1 MSLFIAI
8 PLLISVTNAALCGCA
23 KDIALKITNIYEN
36 GDTDFHYDYCE
47 NLGDGRGF
55 TAGIAGFCSGT
66 GDGWDVIQEY
76 HRLTGG
82 NDDFSSMDSN
92 LQKYA
97 DSSSDS
103 TSGIENYCKV
113 WENLGKNDANFRKAQ
128 DTIRDKLY
136 VAPAADYANQLG
148 LKFSITQG
156 QLYDT
161 GIEHGTGTDADGLG
175 SLIKNTNA
183 KFTADDTTDNSGS
196 TLTINGH
203 QVDEIT
209 WLKKFLEVRTE
220 DLKNPKEKDNQGGN
234 YWAQTTY
241 RIESYQYALEQKEYT
256 WTSTVKLLD
265 NDGNPT
271 TSSVQAALCGCAK
284 EISLKVTNI
293 YENGDTEFHYEY
305 CEYLNDGR
313 GYTAGVGG
321 FCTGTSDAWKV
332 IKLYHQLTGGSDAFS
347 PMDATLEKYSQS
359 ENDNTAGLED
369 YCKVWASLAND
380 DKFRKA
386 QDTIRDNLYLTPSQ
400 EYAEQLGLQ
409 LSISKGQMY
418 DAGLEHGVTGDR
430 DTLDMLI
437 QETNESITGD
447 MTGDSGSTLTI
458 NGYKVD
464 EIAWLTEFLKVR
476 ANDLK
481 NPKESYNG
489 AEGYW
494 AQSVYRIESYQYAI
508 EQKQYKWTSSAKF
521 LDNDGSPVTVSCDT
535 SLKKRARRMA
545 RRSTF
550 AHPNVSVI

>member
-1 MSLFIAI
+1 MLKYVFCLFII
-8 PLLISVTNAALCGCA
+8 LIFYLA
-23 KDIALKITNIYEN
+23 
-36 GDTDFHYDYCE
+36 
-47 NLGDGRGF
+47 
-55 TAGIAGFCSGT
+55 
-66 GDGWDVIQEY
+66 
-76 HRLTGG
+76 
-82 NDDFSSMDSN
+82 
-92 LQKYA
+92 
-97 DSSSDS
+97 
-103 TSGIENYCKV
+103 
-113 WENLGKNDANFRKAQ
+113 
-128 DTIRDKLY
+128 
-136 VAPAADYANQLG
+136 
-148 LKFSITQG
+148 
-156 QLYDT
+156 
-161 GIEHGTGTDADGLG
+161 
-175 SLIKNTNA
+175 
-183 KFTADDTTDNSGS
+183 
-196 TLTINGH
+196 
-203 QVDEIT
+203 
-209 WLKKFLEVRTE
+209 
-220 DLKNPKEKDNQGGN
+220 
-234 YWAQTTY
+234 
-241 RIESYQYALEQKEYT
+241 
-256 WTSTVKLLD
+256 
-265 NDGNPT
+265 
-271 TSSVQAALCGCAK
+271 SSVQAALCGCAK

>member
-1 MSLFIAI
+1 M
-8 PLLISVTNAALCGCA
+8 T
-23 KDIALKITNIYEN
+23 LKITNIYEN

-271 TSSVQAALCGCAK
+271 S
-284 EISLKVTNI
+284 
-293 YENGDTEFHYEY
+293 
-305 CEYLNDGR
+305 
-313 GYTAGVGG
+313 
-321 FCTGTSDAWKV
+321 
-332 IKLYHQLTGGSDAFS
+332 
-347 PMDATLEKYSQS
+347 
-359 ENDNTAGLED
+359 
-369 YCKVWASLAND
+369 
-380 DKFRKA
+380 
-386 QDTIRDNLYLTPSQ
+386 
-400 EYAEQLGLQ
+400 
-409 LSISKGQMY
+409 
-418 DAGLEHGVTGDR
+418 
-430 DTLDMLI
+430 
-437 QETNESITGD
+437 
-447 MTGDSGSTLTI
+447 
-458 NGYKVD
+458 
-464 EIAWLTEFLKVR
+464 
-476 ANDLK
+476 
-481 NPKESYNG
+481 
-489 AEGYW
+489 
-494 AQSVYRIESYQYAI
+494 
-508 EQKQYKWTSSAKF
+508 
-521 LDNDGSPVTVSCDT
+521 VSCD
-535 SLKKRARRMA
+535 SSVKKRAMLRRKRRRALLA
-545 RRSTF
+545 RDRRISLE
-550 AHPNVSVI
+550 